1 MAGLFG
7 SGPSSNILQVVQGS
21 YDNMLNAERQ
31 KGVSMTAAMG
41 AFGQAISPKA
51 IGMNQFKN
59 DFKDADWTKPET
71 YQRAGQQIM
80 QFDPNGGLAMM
91 DKGRALAASL
101 APKEPVWQ
109 EIKTENPD
117 GSSTIKYVDMNT
129 YQGQTYDSAAP
140 QVADEWKP
148 QSRTVD
154 GVTVEGV
161 FLESSGVWKSL
172 GGTGKPKDPSARTM
186 KTVVIDGVD
195 TVVSVSNT
203 DATDVQTIGKA
214 PATAE
219 GTKAV
224 TFGERISGE
233 ELQKQ
238 GKAWAKAGVSYS
250 LKSNGEWKA
259 YDPKKDSEGNAQQTY
274 TQMSGDDMNKK
285 YNTEYYTADRMYEI
299 GSLGGVKLLPI
310 PTEKTT
316 TAPKL
321 TTRIQEAQFIHPD
334 DTVKQQEYVSNQTKI
349 QEAGEAAGTSPM
361 QNAQFLYPDDVAKQ
375 QEYVLEQTKIKDVQ
389 KGTKSFLSTLDPDNF
404 TVSSLSD
411 YMESITTDKPSGDT
425 NLLVRYEELSTKA
438 EESLIEAQDLALTS
452 RRKAESTRRLA
463 SNPDVIASM
472 SSGAWANFQEGLK
485 SFLGTEDAVTEFRTE
500 FTRITNSQ
508 IIGSL
513 PAGPASDKDIA
524 LIAEGFPSGSSDP
537 VVLTNWLEAFAR
549 LQDADATYNKFK
561 SGYISKNNNT
571 KGMLQNWDKFI
582 GVPEPMINKY
592 KAAIADPKINN
603 KSVISEFRKKY
614 GFNPEGLI

>member
-7 SGPSSNILQVVQGS
+7 SGPSSNILQTVQSS
-21 YDNMLNAERQ
+21 YGDMLNAEKQ
-31 KGVSMTAAMG
+31 KGVSAQAAMG

-59 DFKDADWTKPET
+59 DFKDADWNKPET
-71 YQRAGQQIM
+71 YQRAGEQIM

-101 APKEPVWQ
+101 APKDPVWQ
-109 EIKTENPD
+109 EIKTDNPD

-129 YQGQTYDSAAP
+129 YQGQTYDSSAP
-140 QVADEWKP
+140 QVADQWKP

-154 GVTVEGV
+154 GVEVNGV
-161 FLESSGVWKSL
+161 FLESTGVWKSL

-203 DATDVQTIGKA
+203 DATDVQTVGKA

-224 TFGERISGE
+224 TFGERISGK

-285 YNTEYYTADRMYEI
+285 YNTDYYTADRMYEI
-299 GSLGGVKLLPI
+299 GSLGGVKLLPV
-310 PTEKTT
+310 PTEKSTT
-316 TAPKL
+316 TPKL

-334 DTVKQQEYVSNQTKI
+334 DTAKQQEYVSNQTKI

-361 QNAQFLYPDDVAKQ
+361 QNAQFLYPDDVTKQ

-411 YMESITTDKPSGDT
+411 YMESMTTDKPNGDT
-425 NLLVRYEELSTKA
+425 NLLVRYQELSTKA
-438 EESLIEAQDLALTS
+438 EDALIEAQNLTLTS

-537 VVLTNWLEAFAR
+537 VVLTNWLEAFAK

-561 SGYISKNNNT
+561 SGYISKNNST

-582 GVPEPMINKY
+582 GVPEPMLNKY

>member
-7 SGPSSNILQVVQGS
+7 SGPQSNILQVVQGS
-21 YDNMLNAERQ
+21 YNNMLNAEKQ
-31 KGVSMTAAMG
+31 KGISMTKAMG
-41 AFGQAISPKA
+41 AFGEAISPKA

-59 DFKDADWTKPET
+59 DFKDADWSKPKT
-71 YQRAGQQIM
+71 YMDAGQQIM

-101 APKEPVWQ
+101 APKAPVWQ
-109 EIKTENPD
+109 EIKTENAD
-117 GSSTIKYVDMNT
+117 GSSTTKYVDMNK
-129 YQGQTYDSAAP
+129 YQGQTYNSSAP

-154 GVTVEGV
+154 GVEVSGV
-161 FLESSGVWKSL
+161 FKASSGVWKSL
-172 GGTGKPKDPSARTM
+172 GGTGKTKDPSARTM
-186 KTVVIDGVD
+186 KTVVLNGVD

-203 DATDVQTIGKA
+203 DGTDIQTVGKA
-214 PATAE
+214 PAPAE
-219 GTKAV
+219 GTRAV

-233 ELQKQ
+233 ELKKQ
-238 GKAWAKAGVSYS
+238 GKTWAKAGVSYS

-274 TQMSGDDMNKK
+274 TQVSGADMNTK
-285 YNTEYYTADRMYEI
+285 YNTDLYAADRMYEV
-299 GSLGGVKLLPI
+299 GSLGGVKLLEVPKA
-310 PTEKTT
+310 TST

-334 DTVKQQEYVSNQTKI
+334 DTAKQQEYVSNQTKI

-361 QNAQFLYPDDVAKQ
+361 QNAQFLYPNDVTKQ

-411 YMESITTDKPSGDT
+411 YMESMTTDKPNGDT
-425 NLLVRYEELSTKA
+425 NLLVRYEELSAKA
-438 EESLIEAQDLALTS
+438 EEALIEAQNLTLTS

-463 SNPDVIASM
+463 SNPEVIKSM

-500 FTRITNSQ
+500 FTRISNSQ

-549 LQDADATYNKFK
+549 LQDADAVYNKFK

-582 GVPEPMINKY
+582 GVPEPMIKLY
-592 KAAIADPKINN
+592 KEAIANPKINN
-603 KSVISEFRKKY
+603 KSVITDFRKKY

>member
-7 SGPSSNILQVVQGS
+7 SGPSSNILQVVQSS
-21 YDNMLNAERQ
+21 YGDMLNAEKQ
-31 KGVSMTAAMG
+31 KGVSAQAAMG

-51 IGMNQFKN
+51 IGMNKFKRDFANSNWN
-59 DFKDADWTKPET
+59 DPAT
-71 YQRAGQQIM
+71 YQKAGEQIM

-101 APKEPVWQ
+101 VPKAPVWQ
-109 EIKTENPD
+109 EIKTENAD
-117 GSSTIKYVDMNT
+117 GSSTTKYVDMNK
-129 YQGQTYDSAAP
+129 YQGQTYNSAAP
-140 QVADEWKP
+140 QVSDAWKP

-154 GVTVEGV
+154 GVEVNGV

-172 GGTGKPKDPSARTM
+172 GGTGKEKDPSARTM

-203 DATDVQTIGKA
+203 DATDVQTVGKA
-214 PATAE
+214 PAKAE

-238 GKAWAKAGVSYS
+238 GKAWAKTGVSYS

-274 TQMSGDDMNKK
+274 TQMSGDGMNKK
-285 YNTEYYTADRMYEI
+285 YNTDYYTADRMYEI

-316 TAPKL
+316 TTPKL
-321 TTRIQEAQFIHPD
+321 TTKIEEAQFIYPD
-334 DTVKQQEYVSNQTKI
+334 DTVKQQQYVKDQTRIK
-349 QEAGEAAGTSPM
+349 EAGEAAGTSLM

-375 QEYVLEQTKIKDVQ
+375 QEYVQEQTKIKDVQ

-411 YMESITTDKPSGDT
+411 YMESVTTDKPQGNT
-425 NLLVRYEELSTKA
+425 NLLVRYQELSTKA
-438 EESLIEAQDLALTS
+438 EDALIESQDLALTS
-452 RRKAESTRRLA
+452 RRKADSTRRLA
-463 SNPDVIASM
+463 NNPEVLKGM
-472 SSGAWANFQEGLK
+472 SSGLWANFEEGIK
-485 SFLGTEDAVTEFRTE
+485 SFFGTQEAVSEFRTE
-500 FTRITNSQ
+500 FTRIKNSQ

-513 PAGPASDKDIA
+513 PAGPASDKDIS
-524 LIAEGFPSGSSDP
+524 LIAEGFPPQNSSP
-537 VVLTNWLEAFAR
+537 EVLTNWLEAFAK

-561 SGYISKNNNT
+561 SGYISKNNST
-571 KGMLQNWDKFI
+571 KGMLQSWDKFI
-582 GVPEPMINKY
+582 GVPEEMIKKY

-603 KSVISEFRKKY
+603 KSAISEFRKKY

>member
-7 SGPSSNILQVVQGS
+7 SGPSSNILQTVQSS
-21 YDNMLNAERQ
+21 YGDMLNAEKQ
-31 KGVSMTAAMG
+31 KGVSAQAAMG

-59 DFKDADWTKPET
+59 DFKDADWNKPET

-101 APKEPVWQ
+101 APKDPVWQ
-109 EIKTENPD
+109 EIKTDNPD

-129 YQGQTYDSAAP
+129 YQGQTYDSSAP

-154 GVTVEGV
+154 GVEVNGV
-161 FLESSGVWKSL
+161 FLESTGVWKSL

-203 DATDVQTIGKA
+203 DATDVQTVGKA

-285 YNTEYYTADRMYEI
+285 YNTDYYTADRMYEI
-299 GSLGGVKLLPI
+299 GSLGGVKLLPV
-310 PTEKTT
+310 PTEKSTT
-316 TAPKL
+316 TPKL

-334 DTVKQQEYVSNQTKI
+334 DTAKQQEYVSNQTKI

-361 QNAQFLYPDDVAKQ
+361 QNAQFLYPNDTAKQ

-411 YMESITTDKPSGDT
+411 YMESMTTDKPNGDT
-425 NLLVRYEELSTKA
+425 NLLVRYQELSTKA
-438 EESLIEAQDLALTS
+438 EDALIEAQNLTLTS

-537 VVLTNWLEAFAR
+537 VVLTNWLEAFAK

-561 SGYISKNNNT
+561 SGYISKNNST

-582 GVPEPMINKY
+582 GVPEPMLNKY

-614 GFNPEGLI
+614 KFNPEGLI

>member
-7 SGPSSNILQVVQGS
+7 SGPSSNILQTVQSS
-21 YDNMLNAERQ
+21 YGDMLNAEKQ
-31 KGVSMTAAMG
+31 KGVSAQAAMG

-59 DFKDADWTKPET
+59 DFKDADWNKPET

-101 APKEPVWQ
+101 APKDPVWQ
-109 EIKTENPD
+109 EIKTDNPD
-117 GSSTIKYVDMNT
+117 GSSSIKYVDMNT
-129 YQGQTYDSAAP
+129 YQGQTYDSSAP

-154 GVTVEGV
+154 GVEVNGV

-172 GGTGKPKDPSARTM
+172 GGTGKPKVPSARTM

-203 DATDVQTIGKA
+203 DATDVQTVGKA
-214 PATAE
+214 PAPAE

-274 TQMSGDDMNKK
+274 TQVSGADMNTK
-285 YNTEYYTADRMYEI
+285 YNTDLYAADRMYEV
-299 GSLGGVKLLPI
+299 GSLGGVKLLEVPKA
-310 PTEKTT
+310 TDTK
-316 TAPKL
+316 APKL

-349 QEAGEAAGTSPM
+349 QEAGEAAGTSLM
-361 QNAQFLYPDDVAKQ
+361 QNAQFLYPNDTAKQ

-389 KGTKSFLSTLDPDNF
+389 KGTTSLLSTLDPDKL
-404 TVSSLSD
+404 TISSLSD
-411 YMESITTDKPSGDT
+411 YMESVSSDNPDGNVD
-425 NLLVRYEELSTKA
+425 LLVRYKELSTKA
-438 EESLIEAQDLALTS
+438 EDALMEAQDLTLSA
-452 RRKAESTRRLA
+452 RNKAKSTRRLA

-472 SSGAWANFQEGLK
+472 SSGAWSNFQEGLK

-500 FTRITNSQ
+500 FTRISNSQ

-561 SGYISKNNNT
+561 SGYISKNNST
-571 KGMLQNWDKFI
+571 SGMLQNWDKFT
-582 GVPEPMINKY
+582 GVPEEMIKKY

-603 KSVISEFRKKY
+603 KSAITDFKKKY

>member
-41 AFGQAISPKA
+41 VFGQAISPKA

-219 GTKAV
+219 GNKAV

-285 YNTEYYTADRMYEI
+285 YNTDYYTADRMYEI

>member
-7 SGPSSNILQVVQGS
+7 SGPQSNILQVVQGS
-21 YDNMLNAERQ
+21 YNNMLNAEKQ
-31 KGVSMTAAMG
+31 KGISMTKAMG
-41 AFGQAISPKA
+41 AFGEAISPKA

-59 DFKDADWTKPET
+59 DFKDADWSKPKT
-71 YQRAGQQIM
+71 YMDAGQQIM

-101 APKEPVWQ
+101 APKAPVWQ
-109 EIKTENPD
+109 EIKTENAD
-117 GSSTIKYVDMNT
+117 GSSTTKYVDMNK
-129 YQGQTYDSAAP
+129 YQGQTYNSSAP
-140 QVADEWKP
+140 QVADVWKP
-148 QSRTVD
+148 QSKT
-154 GVTVEGV
+154 
-161 FLESSGVWKSL
+161 
-172 GGTGKPKDPSARTM
+172 KDPSARTM
-186 KTVVIDGVD
+186 KTVVLNGVD

-203 DATDVQTIGKA
+203 DGTDIQTVGKA
-214 PATAE
+214 PAPAE
-219 GTKAV
+219 GTRAV

-233 ELQKQ
+233 ELKKQ
-238 GKAWAKAGVSYS
+238 GKTWAKAGVSYS

-274 TQMSGDDMNKK
+274 TQVSGADMNTK
-285 YNTEYYTADRMYEI
+285 YNTDLYAADRMYEV
-299 GSLGGVKLLPI
+299 GSLGGVKLLEVPKA
-310 PTEKTT
+310 TST

-334 DTVKQQEYVSNQTKI
+334 DTAKQQEYVSNQTKI

-361 QNAQFLYPDDVAKQ
+361 QNAQFLYPNDVTKQ

-411 YMESITTDKPSGDT
+411 YMESMTTDKPNGDT
-425 NLLVRYEELSTKA
+425 NLLVRYEELSAKA
-438 EESLIEAQDLALTS
+438 EEALIEAQNLTLTS

-463 SNPDVIASM
+463 SNPEVIKSM

-485 SFLGTEDAVTEFRTE
+485 SFLGSEDAVTEFRTE
-500 FTRITNSQ
+500 FTRISNSQ

-524 LIAEGFPSGSSDP
+524 LIAEGFPSNSSDP

-549 LQDADATYNKFK
+549 LQDADAVYNKFK

-582 GVPEPMINKY
+582 GVPEPMIKLY
-592 KAAIADPKINN
+592 KEAIANPKINN
-603 KSVISEFRKKY
+603 KSVITDFRKKY

>member
-7 SGPSSNILQVVQGS
+7 SGPSSNILQTVQSS
-21 YDNMLNAERQ
+21 YGDMLNAEKQ
-31 KGVSMTAAMG
+31 KGVSAQAAMG

-59 DFKDADWTKPET
+59 DFKDADWNKPET

-101 APKEPVWQ
+101 APKDPVWQ
-109 EIKTENPD
+109 EIKTDNPD

-129 YQGQTYDSAAP
+129 YQGQTYDSSAP
-140 QVADEWKP
+140 QVADQWKP

-154 GVTVEGV
+154 GVEVNGV
-161 FLESSGVWKSL
+161 FLESTGVWKSL

-203 DATDVQTIGKA
+203 DATDVQTVGKA

-285 YNTEYYTADRMYEI
+285 YNTDYYTADRMYEI
-299 GSLGGVKLLPI
+299 GSLGGVKLLPV
-310 PTEKTT
+310 PTEKSTT
-316 TAPKL
+316 TPKL

-334 DTVKQQEYVSNQTKI
+334 DTAKQQEYVSNQTKI

-361 QNAQFLYPDDVAKQ
+361 QNAQFLYPDDVTKQ

-411 YMESITTDKPSGDT
+411 YMESMTTDKPNGDT
-425 NLLVRYEELSTKA
+425 NLLVRYQELSTKA
-438 EESLIEAQDLALTS
+438 EDALIEAQNLTLTS

-537 VVLTNWLEAFAR
+537 VVLTNWLEAFAK

-561 SGYISKNNNT
+561 SGYISKNNST

-582 GVPEPMINKY
+582 GVPEPMLNKY

>member
-80 QFDPNGGLAMM
+80 QFDPNGGLAMT

>member
-7 SGPSSNILQVVQGS
+7 SGPSSNILQTVQSS
-21 YDNMLNAERQ
+21 YGDMLNAEKQ
-31 KGVSMTAAMG
+31 KGVSAQAAMG

-59 DFKDADWTKPET
+59 DFKDADWNKPET
-71 YQRAGQQIM
+71 YQRAGEQIM

-101 APKEPVWQ
+101 APKDPVWQ
-109 EIKTENPD
+109 EIKTDNPD

-129 YQGQTYDSAAP
+129 YQGQTYDSSAP
-140 QVADEWKP
+140 QVADQWKP

-154 GVTVEGV
+154 GVEVNGV
-161 FLESSGVWKSL
+161 FLESTGVWKSL
-172 GGTGKPKDPSARTM
+172 GGTGKSKDPSARTM

-203 DATDVQTIGKA
+203 DATDVQTVGKA

-224 TFGERISGE
+224 TFGERISGK

-285 YNTEYYTADRMYEI
+285 YNTDYYTADRMYEI

-310 PTEKTT
+310 PTEKST

-334 DTVKQQEYVSNQTKI
+334 DTAKQQEYVSNQTKI

-361 QNAQFLYPDDVAKQ
+361 QNAQFLYPDDVTKQ

-411 YMESITTDKPSGDT
+411 YMESMTTDKPNGDT
-425 NLLVRYEELSTKA
+425 NLLVRYQELSTKA
-438 EESLIEAQDLALTS
+438 EDALIEAQNLTLTS

-537 VVLTNWLEAFAR
+537 VVLTNWLEAFAK

-561 SGYISKNNNT
+561 SGYISKNNST

-582 GVPEPMINKY
+582 GVPEPMLNKY

>member
-1 MAGLFG
+1 MASGLFG
-7 SGPSSNILQVVQGS
+7 SGPQSNILNTVQSS
-21 YDNMLNAERQ
+21 YNAMLNAERQ
-31 KGVSMTAAMG
+31 KGVAMSTAMG

-51 IGMNQFKN
+51 IGMRKFKEK
-59 DFKDADWTKPET
+59 FADADWTKPET
-71 YQRAGQQIM
+71 YFSASKFVNP
-80 QFDPNGGLAMM
+80 FDPTAAISMA
-91 DKGRALAASL
+91 DKGMALAAQL
-101 APKEPVWQ
+101 APKAPEWQ

-117 GSSTIKYVDMNT
+117 GSSTVQYVDMNK
-129 YQGQTYDSAAP
+129 YEGQTYNSAA
-140 QVADEWKP
+140 
-148 QSRTVD
+148 
-154 GVTVEGV
+154 
-161 FLESSGVWKSL
+161 
-172 GGTGKPKDPSARTM
+172 DPSARTM

-203 DATDVQTIGKA
+203 DGTDIQTVGKA
-214 PATAE
+214 PAPAE

-233 ELQKQ
+233 ELKKQ
-238 GKAWAKAGVSYS
+238 GKTWAKAGVSYS

-274 TQMSGDDMNKK
+274 TQMSGADMNKK
-285 YNTEYYTADRMYEI
+285 YNTDYYTADRMYEI

-310 PTEKTT
+310 PTEKST

-334 DTVKQQEYVSNQTKI
+334 DTAKQQEYVSNQTKI

-361 QNAQFLYPDDVAKQ
+361 QNAQFLYPNDVTKQ

-411 YMESITTDKPSGDT
+411 YMESITTDKPNGDT
-425 NLLVRYEELSTKA
+425 NLLVRYEELSAKA
-438 EESLIEAQDLALTS
+438 EEALIEAQNLTLTS

-463 SNPDVIASM
+463 SNPKVIESM

-500 FTRITNSQ
+500 FTRIRNSQ

-513 PAGPASDKDIA
+513 PAGPASDKDIS
-524 LIAEGFPSGSSDP
+524 LISEGFPSGSSDP
-537 VVLTNWLEAFAR
+537 EVLTNWLEAFAR
-549 LQDADATYNKFK
+549 LQDADAVYNKFK

-582 GVPEPMINKY
+582 GVPEPMIKLY
-592 KAAIADPKINN
+592 KEAIANPKINN
-603 KSVISEFRKKY
+603 KSVITDFRKKY

>member
-7 SGPSSNILQVVQGS
+7 AGPSSNILQTVQSS
-21 YDNMLNAERQ
+21 YGDMLNAEKQ
-31 KGVSMTAAMG
+31 KGVSAQAAMG

-59 DFKDADWTKPET
+59 DFKDADWNKPET

-101 APKEPVWQ
+101 APKDPVWQ
-109 EIKTENPD
+109 EIKTDNPD

-129 YQGQTYDSAAP
+129 YQGQTYDSSAP
-140 QVADEWKP
+140 QVADQWKP

-154 GVTVEGV
+154 GVEVNGV
-161 FLESSGVWKSL
+161 FLESTGVWKSL

-203 DATDVQTIGKA
+203 DATDVQTVGKA

-224 TFGERISGE
+224 TFGERISGK

-285 YNTEYYTADRMYEI
+285 YNTDYYTADRMYEI
-299 GSLGGVKLLPI
+299 GSLGGVKLLPV
-310 PTEKTT
+310 PTEKSTT
-316 TAPKL
+316 TPKL

-334 DTVKQQEYVSNQTKI
+334 DTAKQQEYVSNQTKI

-361 QNAQFLYPDDVAKQ
+361 QNAQFLYPDDVTKQ

-411 YMESITTDKPSGDT
+411 YMESMTTDKPNGDT
-425 NLLVRYEELSTKA
+425 NLLVRYQELSTKA
-438 EESLIEAQDLALTS
+438 EDALIEAQNLTLTS

-537 VVLTNWLEAFAR
+537 VVLTNWLEAFAK

-561 SGYISKNNNT
+561 SGYISKNNST

-582 GVPEPMINKY
+582 GVPEPMLNKY

>member
-71 YQRAGQQIM
+71 YQKAGQQIM

-117 GSSTIKYVDMNT
+117 GSSTTKYVDMNT

-233 ELQKQ
+233 ELKKQ

-285 YNTEYYTADRMYEI
+285 YNTDYYTADRMYEI

-592 KAAIADPKINN
+592 KSAIADPKINN

>member
-7 SGPSSNILQVVQGS
+7 SGPQSNILQVVQGS
-21 YDNMLNAERQ
+21 YNSMLNAEKQ

-59 DFKDADWTKPET
+59 DFKDADWTKPAT
-71 YQRAGQQIM
+71 YQKAGEQIM
-80 QFDPNGGLAMM
+80 KFDPNGGLAMM

-101 APKEPVWQ
+101 APKPPTWKEVS
-109 EIKTENPD
+109 TTNAD
-117 GSSTIKYVDMNT
+117 GSSNTKFVDMNT
-129 YQGQTYDSAAP
+129 YQGQTYNSAAP

-154 GVTVEGV
+154 GVEIKGV
-161 FLESSGVWKSL
+161 FLKSSGKWKSL

-186 KTVVIDGVD
+186 TTVVIDGVD
-195 TVVSVSNT
+195 TRVSVSNT
-203 DATDVQTIGKA
+203 DPSDIETVGTA

-233 ELQKQ
+233 ELKNQ

-285 YNTEYYTADRMYEI
+285 YNTDYYTADRMYEI
-299 GSLGGVKLLPI
+299 GSLGGVKLLEVPKA
-310 PTEKTT
+310 TDTK
-316 TAPKL
+316 APKL

-334 DTVKQQEYVSNQTKI
+334 DTTKQQEYVSNQTKI

-361 QNAQFLYPDDVAKQ
+361 QNAQFLYPNDVAKQ

-411 YMESITTDKPSGDT
+411 YMESMTTDSPNGNT
-425 NLLVRYEELSTKA
+425 NLLVRYEELSPKA
-438 EESLIEAQDLALTS
+438 EEALIEAQNLTLTS

-463 SNPDVIASM
+463 SNPDVIESM
-472 SSGAWANFQEGLK
+472 SSGAWANFKEGLK
-485 SFLGTEDAVTEFRTE
+485 SFLGSEDAVTEFRTE
-500 FTRITNSQ
+500 FTRISNSQ

-524 LIAEGFPSGSSDP
+524 LIAEGFPSGSSNP

-549 LQDADATYNKFK
+549 LQDADAVYNKFK

-582 GVPEPMINKY
+582 GVPEEMINAY
-592 KAAIADPKINN
+592 KEAIKNPKINN
-603 KSVISEFRKKY
+603 KSVLRDFKKKY